1 MAPKLNALIREA
13 LWFLLFSSQK
23 QACFLSEIVEVH
35 ELWFG
40 KVSMSSTYMYMLF
53 VMLVLMLIKEHH
65 LNRNNCTS
73 SFEVLC
79 LSGNSVWSWT
89 TRVWQQNIIRLLK
102 YNIKWWACLMLVEV
116 LSIPSYSSAWSN
128 EIFSFY
134 LRALLSL
141 RSLCTDFKLSRWYWL
156 KQRKPCNCISKEPVR
171 NDMKLK

>member
-23 QACFLSEIVEVH
+23 QACFPSATVKFH
-35 ELWFG
+35 KLWFG
-40 KVSMSSTYMYMLF
+40 KVSMSSTYMLF
-53 VMLVLMLIKEHH
+53 VTLDLMLIKEHH

-79 LSGNSVWSWT
+79 LSGNSVRNWT
-89 TRVWQQNIIRLLK
+89 TGVWQQNIIRLLK
-102 YNIKWWACLMLVEV
+102 YNIKWWACLTLVEV
-116 LSIPSYSSAWSN
+116 LSIPSYSSVWSN
-128 EIFSFY
+128 EIFSFH

-156 KQRKPCNCISKEPVR
+156 KQRKACNCISKEPVR